1 VIFLFKILLSEYFL
15 TLAMKNNPSLPDP
28 NAKCE
33 LEIARRRARHHCH
46 DSARILAEVTHLVPF
61 EDRAA
66 YTKIAGDLSTIEQR
80 LIDLAPKGYRQ

>member
-1 VIFLFKILLSEYFL
+1 MKKPIL
-15 TLAMKNNPSLPDP
+15 PQDP

-33 LEIARRRARHHCH
+33 LEIARRRAQHHAR

-61 EDRAA
+61 EDRAT

-80 LIDLAPKGYRQ
+80 LIDLAPKGSRQ